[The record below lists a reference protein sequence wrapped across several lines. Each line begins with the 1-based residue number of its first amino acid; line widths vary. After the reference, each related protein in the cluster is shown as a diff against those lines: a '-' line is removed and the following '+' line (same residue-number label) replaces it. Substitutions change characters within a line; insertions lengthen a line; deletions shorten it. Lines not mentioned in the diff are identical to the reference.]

1 MLFAFNLEKDD
12 PKAYGMTD
20 EATIHLAKEGQ
31 PEAFRT
37 LYDRNRESVYGLA
50 FRYVRSPQDAED
62 VMQET
67 FIKAFKG
74 IRRFDF
80 KAGSSFAA
88 WLGTICVHCAI
99 EHFRR
104 SRRRSA
110 EVQMSLSDL
119 PQEPASADPSPER
132 AVLARRSLSD
142 VERTYRRLSPSQQVI
157 FDLRHRQ
164 HLDIKEIAARMD
176 CSESNVKTQL
186 GRSVAKLRK
195 FLEPRWGEL

>member
-1 MLFAFNLEKDD
+1 
-12 PKAYGMTD
+12 MTD
-20 EATIHLAKEGQ
+20 ETTILLAREGH

-37 LYDRNRESVYGLA
+37 LYNLNREHVYRLA
-50 FRYVRSPQDAED
+50 FRYVRSTQDAED

-74 IRRFDF
+74 IGRFDF
-80 KAGSSFAA
+80 RAGTSFAA

-99 EHFRR
+99 EHLRR
-104 SRRRSA
+104 TRRRSG
-110 EVQMSLSDL
+110 EGQISLGDL

-132 AVLARRSLSD
+132 AAIARRSLSD
-142 VERTYRRLSPSQQVI
+142 VERAFSQLSPSQQII

-176 CSESNVKTQL
+176 CSESNIKTQL
-186 GRSVAKLRK
+186 SRSVAKLRK
-195 FLEPRWGEL
+195 FLEPSWGEL

>member
-1 MLFAFNLEKDD
+1 
-12 PKAYGMTD
+12 MTD
-20 EATIHLAKEGQ
+20 ETTIHLAKEGQ

-37 LYDRNRESVYGLA
+37 LFDRNRESVYGLA
-50 FRYVRSPQDAED
+50 LRYVRSPQDAED

-80 KAGSSFAA
+80 KVGSSFAA

-99 EHFRR
+99 EHLRR
-104 SRRRSA
+104 TRRRRE
-110 EVQMSLSDL
+110 EVHMSLSDL
-119 PQEPASADPSPER
+119 PQEPASTDPSPER
-132 AVLARRSLSD
+132 AAIARRSLSD
-142 VERTYRRLSPSQQVI
+142 VERAYRQLSPSQQVI

-176 CSESNVKTQL
+176 CSESNIKTQL

-195 FLEPRWGEL
+195 FLEPLWGEP

>member
-1 MLFAFNLEKDD
+1 
-12 PKAYGMTD
+12 MTD
-20 EATIHLAKEGQ
+20 ETTVLLAKEGQ
-31 PEAFRT
+31 REAFRA
-37 LYDRNRESVYGLA
+37 LYDRNREYVFRLA
-50 FRYVRSPQDAED
+50 IRYVRSHQDAED

-80 KAGSSFAA
+80 RVGSSFAA

-99 EHFRR
+99 EHLRR
-104 SRRRSA
+104 SRRRSD
-110 EVQMSLSDL
+110 EGQMSLSEL
-119 PQEPASADPSPER
+119 PQEPASTDPSPER
-132 AVLARRSLSD
+132 AVIARRSLSD
-142 VERTYRRLSPSQQVI
+142 VERAYRRLSPSQQVI

-176 CSESNVKTQL
+176 CSESNIKTQL

-195 FLEPRWGEL
+195 FLEPLWGEP

>member
-1 MLFAFNLEKDD
+1 
-12 PKAYGMTD
+12 MTD
-20 EATIHLAKEGQ
+20 ESTILLAKEGR
-31 PEAFRT
+31 PEAFRA
-37 LYDRNRESVYGLA
+37 LYDRNREIVYRLA
-50 FRYVRSPQDAED
+50 FRYVRSRQDAED

-80 KAGSSFAA
+80 KVGSSFAA

-99 EHFRR
+99 EHLRRTQRR
-104 SRRRSA
+104 SGES
-110 EVQMSLSDL
+110 QMSLSDL

-132 AVLARRSLSD
+132 TAIARRSLSD
-142 VERTYRRLSPSQQVI
+142 VERAYGRLSPGQQVI

-195 FLEPRWGEL
+195 FLEPLWGEL